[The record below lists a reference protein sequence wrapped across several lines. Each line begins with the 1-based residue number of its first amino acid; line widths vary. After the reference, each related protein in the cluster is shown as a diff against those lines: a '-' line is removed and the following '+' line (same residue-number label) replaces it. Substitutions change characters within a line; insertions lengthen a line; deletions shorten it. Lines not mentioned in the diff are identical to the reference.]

1 MKYQIMRLIKNMFR
15 PVLLEITLLCSI
27 WFQASATNFPTL
39 ITETR
44 YVISP
49 PTATPQLKPETS
61 YIATPSQIQFY
72 SFGFT
77 RQGDSLFTEP
87 VDLKIDNTG
96 NLFLLDAA
104 RSEIFIFNHNTTQLL
119 ARWGRKG
126 RGETELLQPTA
137 IAINNLGEV
146 LIADVGAQ
154 AIKVFN
160 KQGNFLR
167 TIIPAVPDG
176 TKGFMPAAL
185 TCDHRANIYVAD
197 LQRRTI
203 LVLDFKG
210 KFLHSLAQRKAE
222 TVSFN
227 SPAAL
232 FLDKD
237 LFIFIADAENSQ
249 IKKFSTT
256 GRLWLTIPHAANV
269 NTAKLKFPLDVKVS
283 PRDNIYVA
291 DNGNFRIAI
300 FDQKGKILSE
310 LYWRDEN
317 NQPLVIPRKLCFDPQ
332 GNLFILDQLH
342 RRLLKVSAK
351 NLKF

>member
-1 MKYQIMRLIKNMFR
+1 MLF
-15 PVLLEITLLCSI
+15 LITLSGLI
-27 WFQASATNFPTL
+27 YPQTSAAEFPSL

-44 YVISP
+44 YIIPP

-61 YIATPSQIQFY
+61 YFATPSQLQFY

-77 RQGDSLFTEP
+77 QQGESLFTEP

-96 NLFLLDAA
+96 NLFVLDAS
-104 RSEIFIFNHNTTQLL
+104 RSEVFIFNHNTTQLL
-119 ARWGRKG
+119 TKWGRKG

-146 LIADVGAQ
+146 LIADVAAQ

-160 KQGNFLR
+160 KQGTFLR
-167 TIIPAVPDG
+167 TIIPAVPDE
-176 TKGFMPAAL
+176 TKGFLPAAL
-185 TCDHRANIYVAD
+185 TCDYRANIYVAD
-197 LQRRTI
+197 LQRSTI

-210 KFLHSLAQRKAE
+210 KFLHSLGQRKAE
-222 TVSFN
+222 NVSFS

-237 LFIFIADAENSQ
+237 LFIFVADAENSQ

-256 GRLWLTIPHAANV
+256 GRLWLTIPLATNV
-269 NTAKLKFPLDVKVS
+269 NTAKLKFPLDMKVS

-300 FDQKGKILSE
+300 FDQKGKFLSE

-342 RRLLKVSAK
+342 RRLLKISAK
-351 NLKF
+351 KLKF